1 MADVDLGK
9 RVSGIS
15 PFVLALREELSAG
28 SMKRRGS
35 FALGDLDVEVCE
47 GRDSIWAIVRR
58 EGRGGLALRTAYVP
72 GGGLTCRV
80 KVAEPGEALRL
91 EVDSALGRH
100 RICFAT
106 SGPDLHRLRAT
117 VRFTPAMS
125 LRIPFI
131 PRDLYP
137 LDSNDDPVGVGGNVE
152 AAQRGLNSGLV
163 YFRLDEPEFGSVLY
177 FQNLTA
183 LNPYFEATGT
193 KPDGVV
199 GGEWP
204 ELGYLA
210 PTPESQEVADPSL
223 LGAGEE
229 IVLSD
234 AILVVRDW
242 AGDNEQEMA
251 RQFVQMLGAAY
262 TALDLPEVEYRD
274 WVARS
279 ERTLRDL
286 ETAKQARRHEYG
298 HLYVMPYPDGEQPD
312 VMVQLSVIQALHDW
326 NKWNGRKQPLEAE
339 LKRGLEKF
347 YEEYAIPADSFAR
360 AVEFAMSQPD
370 DVDINEILFRPTR
383 QEL

>member
-1 MADVDLGK
+1 MADVDLGRK
-9 RVSGIS
+9 VSGIS

-137 LDSNDDPVGVGGNVE
+137 LGANDDPVGAGGNVE

-163 YFRLDEPEFGSVLY
+163 YFRLVCSI
-177 FQNLTA
+177 
-183 LNPYFEATGT
+183 
-193 KPDGVV
+193 
-199 GGEWP
+199 
-204 ELGYLA
+204 
-210 PTPESQEVADPSL
+210 S
-223 LGAGEE
+223 
-229 IVLSD
+229 
-234 AILVVRDW
+234 
-242 AGDNEQEMA
+242 
-251 RQFVQMLGAAY
+251 
-262 TALDLPEVEYRD
+262 
-274 WVARS
+274 
-279 ERTLRDL
+279 RTSPR
-286 ETAKQARRHEYG
+286 
-298 HLYVMPYPDGEQPD
+298 
-312 VMVQLSVIQALHDW
+312 
-326 NKWNGRKQPLEAE
+326 
-339 LKRGLEKF
+339 
-347 YEEYAIPADSFAR
+347 
-360 AVEFAMSQPD
+360 
-370 DVDINEILFRPTR
+370 
-383 QEL
+383 